1 MSELERRLGEL
12 LGALESDVADGR
24 HLLRLFNRTQEAFEL
39 EAPALTP
46 AEIDRS
52 LALHACLRETVARR
66 LVECSDARVRTA
78 GLRGVLAQ
86 LGNVRATHEAL
97 DLSA

>member
-24 HLLRLFNRTQEAFEL
+24 HLLRLFSRTQEAFEL
-39 EAPALTP
+39 EAPTLTP

-52 LALHACLRETVARR
+52 LALHACLRETVERR

-86 LGNVRATHEAL
+86 LGTPRTTRDTL
-97 DLSA
+97 DLCA